1 MSALQKVAWVELVV
15 SLTAISVALALYPW
29 IGDRASGALGILG
42 LLGACPLFMIKRQAR
57 VISDERDR
65 EIELKSKF
73 WGFGVAWMFL
83 SLSVL
88 AVAMWHSWSDQE
100 IPARYVIALVYIQFA
115 ICFAM
120 KGAYSL
126 VLYGGGRRAT

>member
-15 SLTAISVALALYPW
+15 SLAAISAALALYPW
-29 IGDRASGALGILG
+29 IGDRAAGALGILG
-42 LLGACPLFMIKRQAR
+42 LLGICPLFMIEKKNE

-65 EIELKSKF
+65 EIELRSKF

-83 SLSVL
+83 SLSIL
-88 AVAMWHSWSDQE
+88 AVAMWHSWSEQE
-100 IPARYVIALVYIQFA
+100 IPTKYVIALVYIQFA
-115 ICFAM
+115 ICFGV

-126 VLYGGGRRAT
+126 MRYGSGRRAA